1 MACCG
6 PESWIRS
13 AMYLQNVNI
22 GFTLYIYMIYM
33 QGFHFVFEQQMNH
46 ESQQMARGPHRSPC
60 GSGQIPP
67 EAPSISAFEW
77 ASGACIF
84 TYFCIHFYMH
94 NSIIMC
100 QRDST
105 KNYKKKSSTCTPR
118 CLKQVRSAP
127 CGRIELGHVKQ
138 VNPSTKRHIKT
149 TVKNNTRLTKTR

>member
-1 MACCG
+1 VG
-6 PESWIRS
+6 PGKSPQKLLAFQHLNE
-13 AMYLQNVNI
+13 LLV
-22 GFTLYIYMIYM
+22 
-33 QGFHFVFEQQMNH
+33 HVFL
-46 ESQQMARGPHRSPC
+46 P
-60 GSGQIPP
+60 
-67 EAPSISAFEW
+67 
-77 ASGACIF
+77 IF

-138 VNPSTKRHIKT
+138 ENPSTKRHIKT

>member
-1 MACCG
+1 MDLHYTFTWYTCRVFILFLNNR
-6 PESWIRS
+6 WI
-13 AMYLQNVNI
+13 
-22 GFTLYIYMIYM
+22 
-33 QGFHFVFEQQMNH
+33 MNH
-46 ESQQMARGPHRSPC
+46 NRWPGGHTGPHVGPGKSP
-60 GSGQIPP
+60 QKLL
-67 EAPSISAFEW
+67 AFQHLNELLVHVFLP
-77 ASGACIF
+77 IF

-138 VNPSTKRHIKT
+138 ENPSTKRHIKT